1 MMKTIT
7 LTDEEFRELGLLLNM
22 GISDFLDTSF
32 VIGSEKGRRE
42 AIRRVNVYKRIYK
55 KFLRRK
61 NENSRTD

>member
-1 MMKTIT
+1 MKTIT

>member
-1 MMKTIT
+1 MKTIT
-7 LTDEEFRELGLLLNM
+7 LTDEEFRELELLLNM

-61 NENSRTD
+61 NENSRID